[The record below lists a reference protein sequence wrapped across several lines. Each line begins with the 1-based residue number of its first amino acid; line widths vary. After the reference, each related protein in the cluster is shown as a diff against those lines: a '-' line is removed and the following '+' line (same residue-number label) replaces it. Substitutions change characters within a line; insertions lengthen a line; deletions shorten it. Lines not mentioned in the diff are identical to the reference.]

1 MCKRLESLSLNPLSL
16 IVGCVWLRRSIL
28 YTNTVFN
35 SPFSLWKKYW
45 ILLIGSGEL
54 GGLVAI
60 VTRQYLL
67 AAMIMFYLYYLLYV
81 LFIIVYYLFFHNWNV
96 RQFSFQILFSHIVSH
111 RLNYYLISCS
121 LFLLKSIIVTRIWY
135 TKKIQ

>member
-1 MCKRLESLSLNPLSL
+1 MCKRLESLSLIPLSL

-67 AAMIMFYLYYLLYV
+67 AAIIMLYLYYLLYV
-81 LFIIVYYLFFHNWNV
+81 LFIIIYYLFYFHNWNV
-96 RQFSFQILFSHIVSH
+96 FFLKIIFSHSFSPATIIILFPVAF
-111 RLNYYLISCS
+111 
-121 LFLLKSIIVTRIWY
+121 FLLKSIIVTRIWY